1 MSTLVKIVVALGL
14 VLPLGA
20 FVVGSLAASGAE
32 DPGPR
37 QTIVLHDSPTRSASR
52 HEDRSPADRPTEDTH
67 GGPEVVTPSV
77 HDLGDDHGGRR
88 GGDDSS
94 SGPPSGGGQGS
105 GQDSGHGGG
114 GHGSDDSGGGGHG

>member
-14 VLPLGA
+14 ILPLGA
-20 FVVGSLAASGAE
+20 FVVGSLAAPGAE

-37 QTIVLHDSPTRSASR
+37 PTIVLRDAPTRSASP
-52 HEDRSPADRPTEDTH
+52 HEDHSPADRPNGETH

-88 GGDDSS
+88 GGNDSS
-94 SGPPSGGGQGS
+94 GHSGS
-105 GQDSGHGGG
+105 GHSGSGHGGS
-114 GHGSDDSGGGGHG
+114 GHGGSDDSGGGGHG

>member
-37 QTIVLHDSPTRSASR
+37 QTIVVRDSPTRSASP
-52 HEDRSPADRPTEDTH
+52 HEDHSPADRPNEETQ
-67 GGPEVVTPSV
+67 GGPEVVTPTV
-77 HDLGDDHGGRR
+77 HDLDDDHGGRR

-94 SGPPSGGGQGS
+94 GHSG
-105 GQDSGHGGG
+105 SGHGGG
-114 GHGSDDSGGGGHG
+114 DDSGGGGHG

>member
-32 DPGPR
+32 EPGPR
-37 QTIVLHDSPTRSASR
+37 QTIVLRDSPTPSASP

-77 HDLGDDHGGRR
+77 HDLGDDHGGRL

-94 SGPPSGGGQGS
+94 SGHSGGG
-105 GQDSGHGGG
+105 HGGS

>member
-37 QTIVLHDSPTRSASR
+37 QTIVVRDSPTRSASP
-52 HEDRSPADRPTEDTH
+52 HEDHNPADRPTGEAH
-67 GGPEVVTPSV
+67 AGPEVVTPSV

-88 GGDDSS
+88 GGDAS
-94 SGPPSGGGQGS
+94 
-105 GQDSGHGGG
+105 SGHGSS